1 MSFSPTNDAT
11 KVITIEFLT
20 NFLHEWGLFKAFE
33 ENKITFSVDGALY
46 TTARDLYLKN
56 NLIPRVNICV
66 PHNFGNT
73 SKRSLDENLKT
84 YWPEGPSKIQVIFLF
99 SSTKMTCHDRSLSKI
114 LRRRIRLF
122 LRQEE
127 NSPITSNSLQS
138 TNPIYPK
145 LDHLCERTMTKVKK
159 SSSTKLFQPKT
170 QSAFVTLEIDTRCTL
185 LGSRNLKQ
193 SRLIRITS

>member
-84 YWPEGPSKIQVIFLF
+84 YWPEGPSKIQVIFF
-99 SSTKMTCHDRSLSKI
+99 IFEYKNDMS
-114 LRRRIRLF
+114 
-122 LRQEE
+122 
-127 NSPITSNSLQS
+127 
-138 TNPIYPK
+138 
-145 LDHLCERTMTKVKK
+145 
-159 SSSTKLFQPKT
+159 
-170 QSAFVTLEIDTRCTL
+170 
-185 LGSRNLKQ
+185 
-193 SRLIRITS
+193 